1 MKTIL
6 FHICIVCLFATCNTR
21 KPVLESSP
29 DKQAGQI
36 NIDDSTVYPVVSY
49 LLKNTNS
56 NPFLKYEKVLE
67 SAEMPFFFSFSTD
80 SIEIVKLDYIFT
92 SKDMDY
98 MQAQKRQF
106 YKFKLDQAKFDYK
119 TIISKD
125 SLELAKSYP
134 YCYISFPVFSAD
146 KNKFIIR
153 TGYVAGALSAEG
165 AIFIYQKIGKDWKMI
180 KTINQTLS

>member
-1 MKTIL
+1 
-6 FHICIVCLFATCNTR
+6 
-21 KPVLESSP
+21 
-29 DKQAGQI
+29 
-36 NIDDSTVYPVVSY
+36 
-49 LLKNTNS
+49 
-56 NPFLKYEKVLE
+56 
-67 SAEMPFFFSFSTD
+67 
-80 SIEIVKLDYIFT
+80 
-92 SKDMDY
+92 